1 MYMPTILEYKE
12 EFLKTHTYPDRVT
25 TSDYII
31 RCLLPDRTEYGKS
44 WIFVVTQY
52 GTYKV
57 QLRKLDSYTD
67 YDNDCI
73 AIHINKSVHLYI
85 DISDVIAI
93 EPEERSMAD
102 GMPWDY

>member
-1 MYMPTILEYKE
+1 MPDILECKE
-12 EFLKTHTYPDRVT
+12 EFLKTHTYSDRIT

-31 RCLLPDRTEYGKS
+31 RYLLPNRPEYAKS

-67 YDNDCI
+67 YDNDCL
-73 AIHINKSVHLYI
+73 AIYINKSVHLYI
-85 DISDVIAI
+85 NVSDVTAI
-93 EPEERSMAD
+93 EPEERSIANE
-102 GMPWDY
+102 MPWIY